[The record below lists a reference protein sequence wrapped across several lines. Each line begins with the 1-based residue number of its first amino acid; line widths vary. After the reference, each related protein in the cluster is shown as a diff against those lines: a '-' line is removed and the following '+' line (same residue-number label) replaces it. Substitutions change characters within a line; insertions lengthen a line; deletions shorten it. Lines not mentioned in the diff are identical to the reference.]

1 MDASQTPCA
10 GADVTIEA
18 ASPESTA
25 SRELARG
32 ILLGE
37 HVVMVPD
44 PPVELLRTSKA
55 LIAAITC
62 VPANGSPP
70 EAIPVADVTRLRLR
84 GADLDSACVML
95 GLAESAQCPQAGT
108 SPSIPQLVEALRS
121 YQGNLW
127 EVMSS
132 FGRTSLAGQRS
143 GGRAAAAVNEE
154 DGPWDHETNSPEE
167 FFIGI
172 CNVCRCCHR

>member
-18 ASPESTA
+18 ASPESA
-25 SRELARG
+25 VSRELARG

-44 PPVELLRTSKA
+44 PPAELLRTSRA
-55 LIAAITC
+55 LTAVITC

-95 GLAESAQCPQAGT
+95 SLAESAQCPPAGA
-108 SPSIPQLVEALRS
+108 SPSIPQLVEALHS

-132 FGRTSLAGQRS
+132 LRRTSLAGQRS
-143 GGRAAAAVNEE
+143 GGRAAAVNEE
-154 DGPWDHETNSPEE
+154 DGPWDSETDSPEE

-172 CNVCRCCHR
+172 CNVCHCCHR